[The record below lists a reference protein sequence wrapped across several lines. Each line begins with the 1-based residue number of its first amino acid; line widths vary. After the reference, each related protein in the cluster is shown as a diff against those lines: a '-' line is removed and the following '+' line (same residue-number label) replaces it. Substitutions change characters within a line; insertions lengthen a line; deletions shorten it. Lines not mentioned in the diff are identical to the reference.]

1 MKRALIITGG
11 TLNLE
16 FAREYI
22 SSLNFDCL
30 LAVDNGLSYIDQL
43 GLSPNVIVGDFDTA
57 NDDLVEKYRNMSSVT
72 TFTLV
77 PEKDETD
84 TETAVDYTIRMGYDE
99 VVLLGAMGGRFDHTL
114 GNLHMLYRLL
124 QQKIRGIMIDEK
136 NRISLCES
144 SLRLQKEELFGT
156 YVSLI
161 PFTQKVEKLTLKG
174 FKYPLCD
181 FLLQSGVSIGISN
194 EVVDENCEISFEKG
208 ILIMIE
214 AHD

>member
-16 FAREYI
+16 FARDYI
-22 SSLNFDCL
+22 RNLSYDCL
-30 LAVDNGLSYIDQL
+30 LAVDNGLFYTNQL
-43 GLSPNVIVGDFDTA
+43 GLIPDVMVGDFDTA
-57 NDDLVEKYRNMSSVT
+57 EDHLVDKYRKMDSVT
-72 TFTLV
+72 KIELV

-99 VVLLGAMGGRFDHTL
+99 VVILGAMGGRFDHTL

-124 QQKIRGIMIDEK
+124 CKKIRGIMIDER
-136 NRISLCES
+136 NRISLYDS
-144 SLRLQKEELFGT
+144 SLHLCKDELFGT
-156 YVSLI
+156 YVSLL
-161 PFTQKVEKLTLKG
+161 PFTQNVEKLTLKG
-174 FKYPLCD
+174 FKYPLNE

-194 EVVDENCEISFEKG
+194 EVVDDNCEISFEQG